1 MKIKEYYDVTVIGA
15 GPAGLCAA
23 IQAARAGVSTCL
35 VEKNGIAGGTITA
48 GGIPCPGIF
57 HAWGRQVISGIGWE
71 LVRRTREESGE
82 PLPDFSTTNLNEHW
96 RHQISIDPVLFAAL
110 CDEEF
115 EKAGVIVKYHTMVGR
130 ATLADDGIELEL
142 CGKDGLYPVFSRR
155 VIDCT
160 GDANVARMLHAEVRV
175 SDPCQPG
182 TLCVYATG
190 YDPEKLDLE
199 AIRSAFDAAA
209 ARGEASCEDTGW
221 SNGFNPHFL
230 FGRGNNSNHISGING
245 RNSPDWKSSHSS
257 SMPPSAGCAKPARLS
272 GKRPSR
278 RKSTLPENVTTTR
291 FVTRSTRSI
300 CTTRKSGSTNG
311 RSLPEWYPRCRA
323 AR

>member
-142 CGKDGLYPVFSRR
+142 CGKDGLLPHNLSPQERGFRSYSKLS
-155 VIDCT
+155 
-160 GDANVARMLHAEVRV
+160 G
-175 SDPCQPG
+175 
-182 TLCVYATG
+182 ATG
-190 YDPEKLDLE
+190 QE
-199 AIRSAFDAAA
+199 
-209 ARGEASCEDTGW
+209 T
-221 SNGFNPHFL
+221 
-230 FGRGNNSNHISGING
+230 
-245 RNSPDWKSSHSS
+245 
-257 SMPPSAGCAKPARLS
+257 
-272 GKRPSR
+272 
-278 RKSTLPENVTTTR
+278 TL
-291 FVTRSTRSI
+291 
-300 CTTRKSGSTNG
+300 SGSTL
-311 RSLPEWYPRCRA
+311 SLLPYICFRDCGELR
-323 AR
+323 